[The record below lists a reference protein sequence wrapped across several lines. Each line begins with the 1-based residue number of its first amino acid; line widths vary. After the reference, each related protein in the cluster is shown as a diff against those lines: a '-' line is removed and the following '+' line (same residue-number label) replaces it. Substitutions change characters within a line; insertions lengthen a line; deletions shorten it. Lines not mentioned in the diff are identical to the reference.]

1 MLMYE
6 QPFQVGLVLVKRVPS
21 SAARYRAV
29 HLHYWHGYLCLRK
42 IPTKWITKFGK
53 LIEVRSAKELEAERL
68 AYRAQMQVAPTIR
81 LAYYEVIDAG
91 TV

>member
-29 HLHYWHGYLCLRK
+29 HLHYWHGYICLRK
-42 IPTKWITKFGK
+42 IPTKWITRFGR
-53 LIEVRSAKELEAERL
+53 LIEVRTTKELEAECL
-68 AYRAQMQVAPTIR
+68 AYRAQLQPGQDNR
-81 LAYYEVIDAG
+81 LAYYEVIDTGSA
-91 TV
+91 